1 MTCSTFP
8 KQITAGLTFE
18 TRLTSKKYPPALWSA
33 ELLMRGPIAINLA
46 ATIDGDEFVFSADAS
61 TTATW
66 AAGDYWYSVRVTSG
80 SAVQELE
87 SGQVTVLPDMATA
100 SSGYDGRTQAEIA
113 LAAIEAVL
121 ANRAT
126 KDQDRYRINNRE
138 LYRTSISDLVKLR
151 DFYRDLVNRERAAKC
166 GSNPFGRKLRVVLK

>member
-1 MTCSTFP
+1 
-8 KQITAGLTFE
+8 
-18 TRLTSKKYPPALWSA
+18 
-33 ELLMRGPIAINLA
+33 MRGPIAINMA
-46 ATIDGDEFVFSADAS
+46 ATIDSDEFVFSADAS

-66 AAGDYWYSVRVTSG
+66 SAGDYWYSVRVTSG

-87 SGQVTVLPDMATA
+87 SGQVTVLPDMASA

-138 LYRTSISDLVKLR
+138 LYRTSISDLMKLR

>member
-1 MTCSTFP
+1 
-8 KQITAGLTFE
+8 
-18 TRLTSKKYPPALWSA
+18 
-33 ELLMRGPIAINLA
+33 MRGQIAINLA

-87 SGQVTVLPDMATA
+87 SGQLTVLPDMASA
-100 SSGYDGRTQAEIA
+100 SSSYDGRTQAEIA

-138 LYRTSISDLVKLR
+138 LYRTSISDLLKLR

>member
-1 MTCSTFP
+1 
-8 KQITAGLTFE
+8 
-18 TRLTSKKYPPALWSA
+18 
-33 ELLMRGPIAINLA
+33 MRGPIAINLA

-66 AAGDYWYSVRVTSG
+66 SAGDYWYSVRVTSG

>member
-1 MTCSTFP
+1 
-8 KQITAGLTFE
+8 
-18 TRLTSKKYPPALWSA
+18 
-33 ELLMRGPIAINLA
+33 MRGPIAINLA

-66 AAGDYWYSVRVTSG
+66 SAGDYWYSVRVTSG

-138 LYRTSISDLVKLR
+138 LYRTSISDLLKLR
-151 DFYRDLVNRERAAKC
+151 YRDWETLV
-166 GSNPFGRKLRVVLK
+166 S

>member
-1 MTCSTFP
+1 
-8 KQITAGLTFE
+8 
-18 TRLTSKKYPPALWSA
+18 
-33 ELLMRGPIAINLA
+33 MRGPIAINLA

>member
-1 MTCSTFP
+1 
-8 KQITAGLTFE
+8 
-18 TRLTSKKYPPALWSA
+18 
-33 ELLMRGPIAINLA
+33 MRGPIAINLP

-66 AAGDYWYSVRVTSG
+66 SAGDYWYSVRVTSG

>member
-1 MTCSTFP
+1 
-8 KQITAGLTFE
+8 
-18 TRLTSKKYPPALWSA
+18 
-33 ELLMRGPIAINLA
+33 MRGPIAINLA

-87 SGQVTVLPDMATA
+87 SGQVTVLPDMAAA

-138 LYRTSISDLVKLR
+138 LYRTSISDLLKLR